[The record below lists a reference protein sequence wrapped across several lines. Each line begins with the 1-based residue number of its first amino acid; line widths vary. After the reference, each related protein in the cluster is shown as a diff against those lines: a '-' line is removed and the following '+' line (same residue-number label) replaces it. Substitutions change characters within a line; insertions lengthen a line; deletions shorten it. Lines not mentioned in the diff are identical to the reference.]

1 MSQIKL
7 FWYLVTAERRLEK
20 IWTRTEDII
29 VNDLNEA
36 FFLHFSD
43 NLADVFAFLSLQ
55 DMHNMPELSIN
66 IKISCTA
73 ARQIREKSLF
83 LVLL

>member
-7 FWYLVTAERRLEK
+7 FWYLVTAERRLENNMNSDRGHHCK
-20 IWTRTEDII
+20 RFERS
-29 VNDLNEA
+29 
-36 FFLHFSD
+36 FFLQFSD
-43 NLADVFAFLSLQ
+43 NLADVFDFLTLQ
-55 DMHNMPELSIN
+55 DMHNMPALSIN

-73 ARQIREKSLF
+73 AKQIRQKSLF